1 MVEHTVS
8 PEEFVIPV
16 NYDKRLFEQKVQ
28 EFICDIIK
36 EAQNNDLYRYHWT
49 VHRPF
54 CEDIETPDSY
64 FLHSAIIT
72 FTGL

>member
-8 PEEFVIPV
+8 PEEFVISV
-16 NYDKRLFEQKVQ
+16 NYDKRLFEHKVQ
-28 EFICDIIK
+28 EFICGIIK
-36 EAQNNDLYRYHWT
+36 EAQNSDLYRYHWA

-54 CEDIETPDSY
+54 CEDIEMPDSY
-64 FLHSAIIT
+64 FLHSVIIT